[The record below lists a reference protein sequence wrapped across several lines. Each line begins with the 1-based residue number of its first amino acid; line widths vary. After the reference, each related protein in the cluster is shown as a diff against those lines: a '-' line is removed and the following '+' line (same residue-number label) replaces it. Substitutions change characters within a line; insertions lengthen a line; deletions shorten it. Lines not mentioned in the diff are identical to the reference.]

1 MNAISPSLL
10 TPGALIA
17 GKFRVERVLGEGGMG
32 VVVAAHH
39 TALDQKVALK
49 ILRLGAAERPEI
61 VERFLREARSAA
73 RLRTE
78 HVARVIDVATL
89 ESGLP
94 YIVLEYLEGAD
105 LDAWVR
111 KNGPMPVERAV
122 SLVLQACE
130 AVAEAHALGIVHRD
144 LKPHNLFLTTGVGGA
159 DLLKVLD
166 FGVAKAAG
174 FAGGVLT
181 RSDSSVGSPLYM
193 SPEQMRSSRDVDA
206 RTDIWSLGVT
216 LYEIIAG
223 RPPFDAESF
232 PELVLKVQAGK
243 VVPLSD
249 VRPDVP
255 AALSAAIGQALEGD
269 RDKRYLH
276 VGAFASALE
285 AFGGHEGRVSAEN
298 ARRALGIA
306 PSASLAAASSASGAA
321 LPVPPSTVPSGG
333 DLRPAVSTG
342 SQGGAWTESVA
353 TGRTSPKRAPFVV
366 AGALALVAVGGFAA
380 MRGRGE
386 TSVVPAASA
395 SAPPSVLS
403 VPSSAGAPASAASVS
418 IALVDAGP
426 ALVAP
431 AASTKPV
438 AGRPTK
444 PAPTVSARPTTSA
457 SRPRAPDDIPSER

>member
-1 MNAISPSLL
+1 M
-10 TPGALIA
+10 
-17 GKFRVERVLGEGGMG
+17 
-32 VVVAAHH
+32 
-39 TALDQKVALK
+39 
-49 ILRLGAAERPEI
+49 
-61 VERFLREARSAA
+61 ERFLREARSAA

-223 RPPFDAESF
+223 RPPSTPSRSPSSCSRCR
-232 PELVLKVQAGK
+232 PERSCRSPTFGPTFRRRSRPPSARRSKAIATSAICTLERLRRRSRRSADTRGASL
-243 VVPLSD
+243 PRTRA
-249 VRPDVP
+249 VRW
-255 AALSAAIGQALEGD
+255 
-269 RDKRYLH
+269 
-276 VGAFASALE
+276 AS
-285 AFGGHEGRVSAEN
+285 
-298 ARRALGIA
+298 RRALPRRGIERIR
-306 PSASLAAASSASGAA
+306 AA